1 MKEKAHLS
9 PRSVKPSTKYV
20 LSIFSRISTYGRE
33 KQNKQISPMYE
44 NINTTNSSKAN
55 SIITA
60 DSRNQLTRSFN
71 SFSFAIT
78 LSFPTWKFT
87 TMADYTTC

>member
-1 MKEKAHLS
+1 
-9 PRSVKPSTKYV
+9 
-20 LSIFSRISTYGRE
+20 
-33 KQNKQISPMYE
+33 MYE